1 MVNRQY
7 YLLFLIKRFI
17 TIYWS
22 STNANLAN
30 FRERLLMFQLV
41 NFVFIHGMLNQLVT
55 RPINAL
61 LMSTDWMGYLLRMT
75 LVILHRQ
82 LLKKNILY
90 KATVRSNVIK
100 FEYLS
105 IISHDIS
112 RFVSYQIDIIDTL
125 ILLSSSV

>member
-1 MVNRQY
+1 
-7 YLLFLIKRFI
+7 
-17 TIYWS
+17 
-22 STNANLAN
+22 
-30 FRERLLMFQLV
+30 MFQLV
-41 NFVFIHGMLNQLVT
+41 KFVFIHGMLNQLVT

-105 IISHDIS
+105 IISYDIS